1 MQDWQLNVIPD
12 WSLRERV
19 HLKKKQKIVGD
30 AVFVGINLWRSLF
43 FPLCYQFCFK
53 KNVTGNM
60 MEYDESLYN
69 QIKRPKR
76 KQNHYAYVLLI
87 VNVTMQ

>member
-1 MQDWQLNVIPD
+1 MAATIFS
-12 WSLRERV
+12 SLLSV
-19 HLKKKQKIVGD
+19 L
-30 AVFVGINLWRSLF
+30 L
-43 FPLCYQFCFK
+43 K
-53 KNVTGNM
+53 KNVTGYM